1 MGWEW
6 EQIGVKFAS
15 IYGQRAGRLHSINM
29 ERNLPST
36 ADAANLCYRFNSA
49 YFVVGIHDRNEDGL
63 IANCSTD
70 IIWIDTSIAINRHIG
85 SFKAETLQVL
95 ARVKHRMVFYGRG
108 NDMVA
113 LFLRGKCYTLDRQ
126 VIALGTIAC
135 KGNLGRPA
143 PEDVSYLFA
152 STINGLHSM
161 TTQCV
166 DTARIAILSCEVRQH
181 SLQYTR
187 IERCSS
193 GMIKVDNTFCHCL
206 FFLRPSIAANLPAN
220 YKLCQLALSGYCT

>member
-1 MGWEW
+1 M
-6 EQIGVKFAS
+6 K
-15 IYGQRAGRLHSINM
+15 
-29 ERNLPST
+29 RNFPGT
-36 ADAANLCYRFNSA
+36 ADAANLCYRVNSA

-70 IIWIDTSIAINRHIG
+70 IIWIDTSIAINRHVG

-95 ARVKHRMVFYGRG
+95 ARVKHRMVFYRRG

-113 LFLRGKCYTLDRQ
+113 LFLRGKCYTLYRQ

-143 PEDVSYLFA
+143 PKDVSYLFA
-152 STINGLHSM
+152 GTINGLHSM

-166 DTARIAILSCEVRQH
+166 DTARIAILSSEVRQH

-193 GMIKVDNTFCHCL
+193 GMIQVDNTFSHDIL
-206 FFLRPSIAANLPAN
+206 FLPPSIAENLPPTHN
-220 YKLCQLALSGYCT
+220 FGQLTVTCY